1 MFGFFEIGCGIVDI
15 VVVFFVLVVFIWF
28 GSGLLGFKVG
38 IWFYFFIVI
47 VVGII
52 IFFVLNDKEEVLFV
66 EVKKEDGVSKNIS
79 MISVLKDKIIW
90 FIVFNVFF
98 VYAVYCGLIFF
109 ILFLKNIYLL
119 FVALVGVYGIIN

>member
-1 MFGFFEIGCGIVDI
+1 MFGFFEIGRGIVDI
-15 VVVFFVLVVFIWF
+15 VVVFFALVVFIWF

-52 IFFVLNDKEEVLFV
+52 IFFVLNDKEEVSFV